1 MLFIYLGKP
10 KNIMPFLI
18 IITPILARN
27 RLAIFENIS
36 APVFPSKGLMGWA
49 NKNTRPT
56 IKILIK
62 SAVIIIK

>member
-1 MLFIYLGKP
+1 
-10 KNIMPFLI
+10 MPFLI

-56 IKILIK
+56 MKIVIK